1 MIVFD
6 KSEIKKRL
14 SVDDVFT
21 LLQDW
26 GGDPVKTGFGILSA
40 TICHNP
46 PGEGSK
52 KLYYYSNSGL
62 FHCYTGCAD
71 PSFDI
76 FELYIK
82 TAQIQRNEEVDLN
95 TAVRKIAH
103 KFGISGKEEIQ
114 EEDQLDDW
122 RYISNYDR
130 IKDINPGNGEI
141 TLKEYDDKILSRFNY
156 EVEITPWI
164 KEEISQSALA
174 QAQISYYPGGE
185 QIVIPHY
192 DMNNRLVGI
201 RGRTLS
207 QEEGE
212 RYGKYRPLFVNQT
225 MYNHPLG
232 MNLYGLNWNKN
243 AIAAARTAII
253 FEGEKSV
260 LKYASY
266 FGEDNNI
273 SVACCGSTVSAYQIQ
288 LLLKLKVNE
297 IIIAFDRQF
306 ETLGDEQFIKLK
318 KNLIGI
324 HNKYKNYTNISFI
337 FDKKKITGYKASPI
351 DEGKDKFLEL
361 FKERILL

>member
-351 DEGKDKFLEL
+351 DEGKNKFLEL